1 MQNSMRGDYSLREVW
16 KQKESRELQYVPPPF
31 WGSNISPFHLSQKKQ
46 WEMSLK
52 LELTALCFLCLTWPL
67 PTTLQF
73 CPGTRQQSCMTRMIK
88 NEIIGK
94 EAMNKLSVPLY
105 CSSYL
110 YLYCLIKKSIL
121 KFDLKKIRHLWHT
134 DMAEQISKSCK
145 EPAKGPFPL

>member
-1 MQNSMRGDYSLREVW
+1 MQNSTRGDYVPQRGLETEGKQRIAVCAPSILRF
-16 KQKESRELQYVPPPF
+16 QYF
-31 WGSNISPFHLSQKKQ
+31 SFSSQSKKQ

-73 CPGTRQQSCMTRMIK
+73 CPGTRQQSCMTRIIK